1 MKKKNTMLR
10 LLRYLKKYWL
20 LLMLSLLFAALT
32 VAMTLYL
39 PILIGQAV
47 DLIVAPGQVEFS
59 AIARLLLK
67 MGILIGATAL
77 SQWIMNACNNR
88 ITYRTV
94 RDIRSDAFARLEI
107 LPLRYI
113 DAHSYGEIVSRMI
126 ADVDQ
131 FADGLLMG
139 FTQFFTGVL
148 TIVGTLLFMLW
159 MNPLITL
166 VVVLAASKRLT
177 IIPTNKFTNMV
188 EYGYEFVKKDMGES
202 AIGHG
207 YKKHL
212 PFLATL
218 FFFILISNFV
228 GLIPGC
234 KTPTGSISITW
245 ALAAI
250 SFIYFIFWGIKAKG
264 LGGYLKSFA
273 PSGLP
278 LVMVPIVWFLELFS
292 TVLRVLTLAVRLYGN
307 MFAGHMVLGI
317 FALLTSV
324 FIGSAI
330 QGAGVGVGSISIAW
344 MLFLF
349 AMYALEVLVAF
360 LQAYVF
366 TILSAVY
373 IGLATSDH

>member
-1 MKKKNTMLR
+1 
-10 LLRYLKKYWL
+10 
-20 LLMLSLLFAALT
+20 
-32 VAMTLYL
+32 
-39 PILIGQAV
+39 
-47 DLIVAPGQVEFS
+47 
-59 AIARLLLK
+59 
-67 MGILIGATAL
+67 
-77 SQWIMNACNNR
+77 
-88 ITYRTV
+88 
-94 RDIRSDAFARLEI
+94 
-107 LPLRYI
+107 
-113 DAHSYGEIVSRMI
+113 
-126 ADVDQ
+126 
-131 FADGLLMG
+131 
-139 FTQFFTGVL
+139 
-148 TIVGTLLFMLW
+148 
-159 MNPLITL
+159 MNPLDQLAAEVPHLQHSFDPAFVFGSGSFGMTQYVLWMIICFVITL
-166 VVVLAASKRLT
+166 IVVLTAGKRLT
-177 IIPTNKFTNMV
+177 LIPTNKFTNMV

-207 YKKHL
+207 YKKHI

-250 SFIYFIFWGIKAKG
+250 SFVYFIFYGIKVKG

-278 LVMVPIVWFLELFS
+278 VVMVPIVWFLELFS

-330 QGAGVGVGSISIAW
+330 QGAGVAVGSISIAW

>member
-1 MKKKNTMLR
+1 
-10 LLRYLKKYWL
+10 
-20 LLMLSLLFAALT
+20 MLSEEVPHLQASFDPT
-32 VAMTLYL
+32 VVFGGVTQY
-39 PILIGQAV
+39 
-47 DLIVAPGQVEFS
+47 IVWMV
-59 AIARLLLK
+59 IC
-67 MGILIGATAL
+67 
-77 SQWIMNACNNR
+77 WI
-88 ITYRTV
+88 
-94 RDIRSDAFARLEI
+94 
-107 LPLRYI
+107 
-113 DAHSYGEIVSRMI
+113 
-126 ADVDQ
+126 
-131 FADGLLMG
+131 
-139 FTQFFTGVL
+139 
-148 TIVGTLLFMLW
+148 
-159 MNPLITL
+159 ITL
-166 VVVLAASKRLT
+166 VLILVVGRKLT
-177 IIPTNKFTNMV
+177 LIPTNKFVNTV
-188 EYGYEFVKKDMGES
+188 EYGYQFVRNDMGEGI
-202 AIGHG
+202 IGHG
-207 YKKHL
+207 FKKHV

>member
-1 MKKKNTMLR
+1 
-10 LLRYLKKYWL
+10 
-20 LLMLSLLFAALT
+20 
-32 VAMTLYL
+32 MTQY
-39 PILIGQAV
+39 V
-47 DLIVAPGQVEFS
+47 
-59 AIARLLLK
+59 
-67 MGILIGATAL
+67 
-77 SQWIMNACNNR
+77 
-88 ITYRTV
+88 
-94 RDIRSDAFARLEI
+94 
-107 LPLRYI
+107 
-113 DAHSYGEIVSRMI
+113 
-126 ADVDQ
+126 
-131 FADGLLMG
+131 
-139 FTQFFTGVL
+139 
-148 TIVGTLLFMLW
+148 LW
-159 MNPLITL
+159 MLICFLITL

-234 KTPTGSISITW
+234 KTPTGSI
-245 ALAAI
+245 
-250 SFIYFIFWGIKAKG
+250 
-264 LGGYLKSFA
+264 
-273 PSGLP
+273 
-278 LVMVPIVWFLELFS
+278 
-292 TVLRVLTLAVRLYGN
+292 
-307 MFAGHMVLGI
+307 
-317 FALLTSV
+317 
-324 FIGSAI
+324 IGSAI

>member
-1 MKKKNTMLR
+1 
-10 LLRYLKKYWL
+10 
-20 LLMLSLLFAALT
+20 
-32 VAMTLYL
+32 MTQY
-39 PILIGQAV
+39 V
-47 DLIVAPGQVEFS
+47 
-59 AIARLLLK
+59 
-67 MGILIGATAL
+67 
-77 SQWIMNACNNR
+77 
-88 ITYRTV
+88 
-94 RDIRSDAFARLEI
+94 
-107 LPLRYI
+107 
-113 DAHSYGEIVSRMI
+113 
-126 ADVDQ
+126 
-131 FADGLLMG
+131 
-139 FTQFFTGVL
+139 
-148 TIVGTLLFMLW
+148 LW
-159 MNPLITL
+159 MLICFLITL

-228 GLIPGC
+228 GLIPG
-234 KTPTGSISITW
+234 ISITW

>member
-1 MKKKNTMLR
+1 MVFGGVT
-10 LLRYLKKYWL
+10 
-20 LLMLSLLFAALT
+20 
-32 VAMTLYL
+32 
-39 PILIGQAV
+39 Q
-47 DLIVAPGQVEFS
+47 
-59 AIARLLLK
+59 
-67 MGILIGATAL
+67 
-77 SQWIMNACNNR
+77 
-88 ITYRTV
+88 
-94 RDIRSDAFARLEI
+94 
-107 LPLRYI
+107 YI
-113 DAHSYGEIVSRMI
+113 
-126 ADVDQ
+126 
-131 FADGLLMG
+131 
-139 FTQFFTGVL
+139 
-148 TIVGTLLFMLW
+148 LW
-159 MNPLITL
+159 MVICWIITL
-166 VVVLAASKRLT
+166 VLILVVGRKLT
-177 IIPTNKFTNMV
+177 LIPTNKFVNTV
-188 EYGYEFVKKDMGES
+188 EYGYQFVRNDMGEGI
-202 AIGHG
+202 IGHG
-207 YKKHL
+207 FKKHV

>member
-1 MKKKNTMLR
+1 M
-10 LLRYLKKYWL
+10 
-20 LLMLSLLFAALT
+20 
-32 VAMTLYL
+32 
-39 PILIGQAV
+39 
-47 DLIVAPGQVEFS
+47 D
-59 AIARLLLK
+59 
-67 MGILIGATAL
+67 AL
-77 SQWIMNACNNR
+77 STLSEEVPHLQASFDP
-88 ITYRTV
+88 TV
-94 RDIRSDAFARLEI
+94 VFGGVTQ
-107 LPLRYI
+107 YI
-113 DAHSYGEIVSRMI
+113 
-126 ADVDQ
+126 
-131 FADGLLMG
+131 
-139 FTQFFTGVL
+139 
-148 TIVGTLLFMLW
+148 LW
-159 MNPLITL
+159 MVICWIITL
-166 VVVLAASKRLT
+166 VLILVVGRKLT
-177 IIPTNKFTNMV
+177 LIPTNKFVNTV
-188 EYGYEFVKKDMGES
+188 EYGYQFVRNDMGEGI
-202 AIGHG
+202 IGHG
-207 YKKHL
+207 FKKHV

>member
-1 MKKKNTMLR
+1 
-10 LLRYLKKYWL
+10 
-20 LLMLSLLFAALT
+20 
-32 VAMTLYL
+32 
-39 PILIGQAV
+39 
-47 DLIVAPGQVEFS
+47 
-59 AIARLLLK
+59 
-67 MGILIGATAL
+67 
-77 SQWIMNACNNR
+77 
-88 ITYRTV
+88 
-94 RDIRSDAFARLEI
+94 
-107 LPLRYI
+107 
-113 DAHSYGEIVSRMI
+113 
-126 ADVDQ
+126 
-131 FADGLLMG
+131 
-139 FTQFFTGVL
+139 
-148 TIVGTLLFMLW
+148 
-159 MNPLITL
+159 MNPLDQLAAEVPHLQHSFDPVFVFGSGSFGMTQYVLWMIICFVITL
-166 VVVLAASKRLT
+166 IVVLTAGKRLT
-177 IIPTNKFTNMV
+177 LIPTNKFTNMV

-202 AIGHG
+202 
-207 YKKHL
+207 
-212 PFLATL
+212 
-218 FFFILISNFV
+218 
-228 GLIPGC
+228 
-234 KTPTGSISITW
+234 SITW

-250 SFIYFIFWGIKAKG
+250 SFVYFIFDGIKVKG

-278 LVMVPIVWFLELFS
+278 VVMVPIVWFLELFS

-330 QGAGVGVGSISIAW
+330 QGAGVAVGSISIAW